1 MSLKK
6 IRLLVY
12 LAHKI
17 DPLNP
22 DDSTYVD
29 INVSPDE
36 TLSKVHEIISTLL
49 YLDLDEEYVYQRDK
63 ETLVTNKLIS
73 SSSSSSSSPSSSSDK
88 EEDYTL
94 DMKKSLK
101 ELGILNGETLYLE
114 LKPKNNR
121 KRRRE
126 VGSLRDEVQEDGI
139 IEITCT
145 TKLLNSDGESYR
157 KLRVLVHK
165 DHIVNYLMEDVA
177 SLWHKVSLKFRV
189 GRTILSKD
197 KTFRQLGIEDK
208 TEIVVTGGRGTESSQ
223 TIL

>member
-29 INVSPDE
+29 INVSLDV

-73 SSSSSSSSPSSSSDK
+73 SSSSSPSSSPSSSSDK

-101 ELGILNGETLYLE
+101 ELGLLNGETLYLE

-177 SLWHKVSLKFRV
+177 ALWHKVSLKFRV

-208 TEIVVTGGRGTESSQ
+208 TEIVVTGGRGNLDANV
-223 TIL
+223 I

>member
-6 IRLLVY
+6 IRILVY

-49 YLDLDEEYVYQRDK
+49 YLDLDEGYVYQRDK
-63 ETLVTNKLIS
+63 ETLITNKLIS
-73 SSSSSSSSPSSSSDK
+73 LPSSSSPSSSSSDK
-88 EEDYTL
+88 EEDYSL
-94 DMKKSLK
+94 HMKKTLK
-101 ELGILNGETLYLE
+101 ELGILNGETLFLE

-121 KRRRE
+121 KRKRDL
-126 VGSLRDEVQEDGI
+126 GNLRDEVQEDGV

-145 TKLLNSDGESYR
+145 TKLLNSDGEQIR
-157 KLRVLVHK
+157 KLRVLVHR

-177 SLWHKVSLKFRV
+177 ALWHKVSLKFRV

-208 TEIVVTGGRGTESSQ
+208 TEIVVTGGRGNLDANV
-223 TIL
+223 I